1 MRNFG
6 VARENV
12 PGSAQQSTPNTP
24 GCRAELGTLPTLTR
38 APAYAIMP
46 VTMQITPLTPTH
58 LPAAAALFTAAL
70 RRQRELTPALPAQL
84 EDDNLVIQKLTWLLG
99 AGPAFAALDAGEL
112 VGFLGTIL
120 APHFRNTARKGAY
133 VPEWGHAA
141 APGRTAAVYPA
152 LYRAAAA
159 QWADAGCQ
167 VHAISI
173 LAHDRAA
180 VDQWFWQGFG
190 LTVVDAVR
198 PVQPLAASL
207 ACLPHHPQGHAG
219 RRRPPG
225 RARRRTLP
233 PLYGLARSSW
243 RRPTR
248 TTQPSLPSFL
258 ARPHNAAW
266 LALDGDTPAGFL
278 RFDGYEVDGVGI
290 LEGEHTVFING
301 AFLRPAYRG
310 QRLTPAML
318 AAALHDYAGQ
328 GFTCCA
334 LNFESFNPEA
344 ALFWPRYFDPV
355 CYSLTRIP
363 ETA

>member
-1 MRNFG
+1 
-6 VARENV
+6 
-12 PGSAQQSTPNTP
+12 
-24 GCRAELGTLPTLTR
+24 
-38 APAYAIMP
+38 
-46 VTMQITPLTPTH
+46 MQIVPLTAAH
-58 LPAAAALFTAAL
+58 LPAAAALFTANL
-70 RRQRELTPALPAQL
+70 RRQRTLTPALPTLL
-84 EDDNLVIQKLTWLLG
+84 EDDSLVIEKLTWLLG
-99 AGPAFAALDAGEL
+99 AGPAFAALNAGEL
-112 VGFLGTIL
+112 IGFLGTIL

-133 VPEWGHAA
+133 VPEWGHAV

-159 QWADAGCQ
+159 QWADEHCQ

-198 PVQPLAASL
+198 PVQPLAALPASPLTIRKAAPADAPLL
-207 ACLPHHPQGHAG
+207 AALDAEHCRHYTASPIFMAPPHQCTA
-219 RRRPPG
+219 
-225 RARRRTLP
+225 AEF
-233 PLYGLARSSW
+233 AA
-243 RRPTR
+243 
-248 TTQPSLPSFL
+248 FL

-266 LALDGDTPAGFL
+266 LALDGATPAGFL

-290 LEGEHTVFING
+290 LEGEQTVFING
-301 AFLRPAYRG
+301 AWLRPTYRG

-318 AAALHDYAGQ
+318 DAALRDYAGQ

-334 LNFESFNPEA
+334 VNFESFNPEA
-344 ALFWPRYFDPV
+344 ALFWPRYFDAV
-355 CYSLTRIP
+355 CLSLTRIP

>member
-1 MRNFG
+1 MDI
-6 VARENV
+6 V
-12 PGSAQQSTPNTP
+12 
-24 GCRAELGTLPTLTR
+24 
-38 APAYAIMP
+38 
-46 VTMQITPLTPTH
+46 PLTTTH
-58 LPAAAALFTAAL
+58 LPAAAFLFTAAL
-70 RRQRELTPALPAQL
+70 RHQRALTPALPALL
-84 EDDNLVIQKLTWLLG
+84 EGDGLVIQKLSWLLG
-99 AGPAFAALDAGEL
+99 AGPAFAAMDAGEL
-112 VGFLGTIL
+112 IGFLGTIL
-120 APHFRNTARKGAY
+120 VPRFRNTARKGAY
-133 VPEWGHAA
+133 IPEWGHGAA
-141 APGRTAAVYPA
+141 SGHAASVYPA

-159 QWADAGCQ
+159 QWAEAGCQ

-173 LAHDRAA
+173 LAQDRAA

-198 PVQPLAASL
+198 PVEPL
-207 ACLPHHPQGHAG
+207 
-219 RRRPPG
+219 PG
-225 RARRRTLP
+225 LP
-233 PLYGLARSSW
+233 PAPLTIRKATPADATFLAELDDEHCRHYTAA
-243 RRPTR
+243 PIFMAPPH
-248 TTQPSLPSFL
+248 QNDEAEFASFL

-301 AFLRPAYRG
+301 AWLRPAYRG

-318 AAALHDYAGQ
+318 DAALRDYAGQ

-334 LNFESFNPEA
+334 VNFESFNPEA

-355 CYSLTRIP
+355 CFSLTRIP